1 MARKPP
7 SFENARNAKKP
18 PKEAVSAVAA
28 PQRRSKSRK
37 KPLPNSVRYTV
48 TAMRW
53 GINLALWAAIFIGGV
68 LLWYGSQLPN
78 IDVVYDLKRRPSV
91 TMLAADGQVLTTFGT
106 LYGETVEIKDLPPE
120 LIHAIVATEDRRFY
134 EHGGLDF
141 RGIAR
146 AAVTNITQG
155 HLSQGGSSITQQL
168 AKNLFLSNERTLT
181 RKLKEA
187 VFALW
192 LEHNLS
198 KEEILRLY
206 LNRVY
211 FGAGTFGVDAAAQR
225 YFQRSSRELNVAESA
240 MLIGLLKAP
249 SKFNPLVNPERAER
263 RKNEVL
269 DNMQEA
275 GYLSEQD
282 LALAKQET
290 INLAA
295 GRTELGARFFADW
308 VFDQIPQFAGYINE
322 DIVVQTTLDR
332 NAQSIAEATLK
343 KHINQEGMAHNIS
356 QGSLLT
362 LADTGAVLAMVGGT
376 EYQYSQFNRATQA
389 LRQSGSSFKIFVALA
404 ALQAGW
410 TPETTITDKP
420 LNIDGWKPTNYD
432 NKFRGE
438 VTLKQTIVESLNVPA
453 VQIAKQVGMSA
464 VITMARKLGVTAPI
478 RRDKSS
484 ALGTSEAT
492 LLDMTTAY
500 SVLSADGQGVIPFGI
515 ERIQTRKGETLYER
529 AGNGLGQVL
538 DEAVVVQ
545 MKSMLQ
551 EVIESPM
558 GTGKGA
564 RITHPAGGK
573 TGTSQDFR
581 DAWFI
586 GYSQG
591 ITTGIWLGNDDN
603 APMDKVTGGSLP
615 ARIWKEYMGEILP

>member
-18 PKEAVSAVAA
+18 PKEAVISAAA
-28 PQRRSKSRK
+28 PQKRSKSRK
-37 KPLPNSVRYTV
+37 KPLPNSVRYTI

-134 EHGGLDF
+134 EHGGIDF

-181 RKLKEA
+181 RKLKEV

-269 DNMQEA
+269 HNMQEA
-275 GYLSEQD
+275 GYLNEQD

-332 NAQSIAEATLK
+332 NAQSVAEATLK

-389 LRQSGSSFKIFVALA
+389 LRQSGSSFKVFVALA

-453 VQIAKQVGMSA
+453 VQIAKQVGMGA

-478 RRDKSS
+478 RRDLSS

-500 SVLSADGQGVIPFGI
+500 SVLSADGQGVIPYGI

-529 AGNGLGQVL
+529 TGNGLGQVL

-551 EVIESPM
+551 DVIESPS

>member
-18 PKEAVSAVAA
+18 PKEAVSAPVA

-53 GINLALWAAIFIGGV
+53 SINLALWAAIFIGGV

-78 IDVVYDLKRRPSV
+78 IEAVYDLKRRPSV

-134 EHGGLDF
+134 EHGGIDF

-181 RKLKEA
+181 RKLKEV

-211 FGAGTFGVDAAAQR
+211 FGAGTFGVDAAAGR
-225 YFQRSSRELNVAESA
+225 YFQKSARNLNVAESA

-269 DNMQEA
+269 HNMQEA
-275 GYLSEQD
+275 GYLSAQD

-290 INLAA
+290 INLAQ

-332 NAQSIAEATLK
+332 NAQTVAEATLK

-432 NKFRGE
+432 NKFRGD
-438 VTLKQTIVESLNVPA
+438 VTLKQMIVESLNVPA
-453 VQIAKQVGMSA
+453 VQIAKQVGMGA

-478 RRDKSS
+478 RRDLSS

-500 SVLSADGQGVIPFGI
+500 SVLSADGQGVIPYGI

-529 AGNGLGQVL
+529 TGNGLGQVL